1 MPSSYIARTHERANT
16 AVRGV
21 PRYLDKVQLV
31 SWNRSSLTYSRRG
44 IPLPTPAR
52 WETRVGGPGSRGVAH
67 RSFMPNKLAL
77 LAPCDPG
84 AAPGIFVTELRFQD
98 TRVMPTHHVTS
109 DTRACRK

>member
-1 MPSSYIARTHERANT
+1 MASSYIARTHERANT

-44 IPLPTPAR
+44 IPLPTPTR
-52 WETRVGGPGSRGVAH
+52 WETRVGGPGLA
-67 RSFMPNKLAL
+67 AL
-77 LAPCDPG
+77 LIAHLCPINSLFAPCDPG

-98 TRVMPTHHVTS
+98 TSCSHVARWPAPRRTPS
-109 DTRACRK
+109 